1 MADKNNYLGFNFGD
15 FSDPTNRTT
24 GVPTKYLN
32 LKGLT
37 DFWAQIKSYID
48 AQDQNLFSSI
58 TSNSNK
64 TLTIQGNGNS
74 LGTYNGLEA
83 KTINITPTS
92 IGAAPA
98 SHTHNYLPLAGGTMT
113 GVINSQ
119 SIIPKT
125 TNTYDLGSSSYKW
138 KNVYA
143 TTLNGDLNGSLL
155 VKDIRELTGVT
166 SDFTQKAFN
175 PFFSNVTM
183 PTSNWWSGF
192 TSKGWTND
200 YNSWQLVGFSG
211 QGDAS
216 TQDLYYRA
224 GVNDVWNSWKK
235 ILDNSNTTYT
245 PTVTSSTSGAY
256 QIGTLKIGDTET
268 ILYGKDTNTTYTS
281 LKNPYSLTIQGNG
294 TTIDS
299 YDGSVAKTI
308 NITPENIGA
317 LSKGTDATKV
327 VLGDGSLKPI
337 SDFVTGTINE
347 TTISYADGI
356 LSMNF
361 SDANVISYDNG
372 TLNLTL

>member
-15 FSDPTNRTT
+15 FSDSTNRTT

-64 TLTIQGNGNS
+64 TLTIQGNGTS
-74 LGTYNGLEA
+74 LGTYNGLET
-83 KTINITPTS
+83 KTINITPAS

-98 SHTHNYLPLAGGTMT
+98 SHTHTR
-113 GVINSQ
+113 SQ
-119 SIIPKT
+119 ITDFPVVMEGKNNPS
-125 TNTYDLGSSSYKW
+125 YDL
-138 KNVYA
+138 NTNF
-143 TTLNGDLNGSLL
+143 TTSNIPYICRLGSLNSNSNLPTGCEYGNL
-155 VKDIRELTGVT
+155 VHFTGTGSDTAFDLLGDYRNTKLLFRSGNWKLDGTGTINTATWKQIAFT
-166 SDFTQKAFN
+166 SDI
-175 PFFSNVTM
+175 P
-183 PTSNWWSGF
+183 
-192 TSKGWTND
+192 
-200 YNSWQLVGFSG
+200 
-211 QGDAS
+211 
-216 TQDLYYRA
+216 
-224 GVNDVWNSWKK
+224 
-235 ILDNSNTTYT
+235 
-245 PTVTSSTSGAY
+245 
-256 QIGTLKIGDTET
+256 
-268 ILYGKDTNTTYTS
+268 TS

-299 YDGSVAKTI
+299 YDGSAAKTI
-308 NITPENIGA
+308 NITPESIGA